1 MDIEGQLCWTGTV
14 RRPGGQNTGWRMVSK
29 DSNRTD
35 SSVSGHLVTG
45 CDTADGWGSE
55 NCWGVKRGRT
65 MVGSCNHQCG
75 ESLNINGVLVKACQA
90 NLNWTIWE
98 FKVNSANLFSDE
110 PLPRQILR
118 MGF

>member
-1 MDIEGQLCWTGTV
+1 
-14 RRPGGQNTGWRMVSK
+14 
-29 DSNRTD
+29 
-35 SSVSGHLVTG
+35 
-45 CDTADGWGSE
+45 
-55 NCWGVKRGRT
+55 

-98 FKVNSANLFSDE
+98 FKVNCANLFSDE

-118 MGF
+118 KGFLCVCVCVHDNILLCQKIISYQSKTKYSQ